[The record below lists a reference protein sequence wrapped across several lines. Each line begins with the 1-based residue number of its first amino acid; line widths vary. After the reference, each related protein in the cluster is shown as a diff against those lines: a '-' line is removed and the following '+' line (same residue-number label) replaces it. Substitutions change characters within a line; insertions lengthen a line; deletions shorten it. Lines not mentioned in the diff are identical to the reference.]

1 MLAPLMGFLQG
12 ITEFLPV
19 SSSGHL
25 RVFALLF
32 SDEPVPFVFDIIL
45 HIATLFAVL
54 FFTRTIVW
62 SLIQSLFHLFSGKA
76 DSNCKKDMQII
87 GMMVISTFFTA
98 PVALYIKFAIFDSTW
113 FIEHERLMIGGSFLL
128 TAIILILPNIYF
140 YFVNRYKRNDSV
152 QSVRNST
159 ASSYL
164 SSNYPQED
172 NTSYSI
178 GSITMQIAIIVG
190 IVQGFAAL
198 PGISRSGIT
207 ISVALL
213 LGAKKHDA
221 MYFSFLILIPTI
233 LASFLFSLDELQEV
247 GTVFSLWHIVI
258 GMITAFVS
266 GLLML
271 YTLRYIVKKG
281 ILWIFSLYL
290 IPLSL
295 FLLFYM

>member
-32 SDEPVPFVFDIIL
+32 SEEPVPFVFDIIL

-62 SLIQSLFHLFSGKA
+62 SLIQSLFHFFSGKA

-87 GMMVISTFFTA
+87 GMIVISTFFTA
-98 PVALYIKFAIFDSTW
+98 PVAFYIKFAVFDSTW

-140 YFVNRYKRNDSV
+140 YFVNRYNRV
-152 QSVRNST
+152 QPVRDST
-159 ASSYL
+159 ASLYF
-164 SSNYPQED
+164 SNNYSQKE
-172 NTSYSI
+172 NTTYSI

-221 MYFSFLILIPTI
+221 MYFSFLISIPTI

-247 GTVFSLWHIVI
+247 GTVFSLWYILI

-290 IPLSL
+290 IPLSF